1 MFRLTR
7 RFFQFCLLSVV
18 TFGLLVACNPQQSA
32 TDSSSPAAS
41 SATSGKPLIVGSS
54 PWPGFAGHYAAVA
67 KDFFKEEGITV
78 NDTYFQ
84 IATDVNTA
92 LLADRLDLAWTGGP
106 DAVVMAAQDPSL
118 KIIMISDYSD
128 GADGILARGVNSP
141 ADLKGKAVAW
151 ESLPLQSLLLRK
163 YLEQGGLTEKD
174 IQLQVIPA
182 AEAAAA
188 FAANQID
195 VAVTYEPW
203 LTTAAKE
210 GNGQVIFS
218 SKGTNIIPVALVAKE
233 SVIQERKADIQAFMR
248 AIDKGVKLVRENPAE
263 ANAIVAAKLGVSP
276 EEVPEQLATVRMF
289 DVAENKEIIFNP
301 SNPLNV
307 MDSLAFAAKTSQEIG
322 LISGPLDASKLYD
335 DSLIKEL

>member
-32 TDSSSPAAS
+32 TDSSSPAAP
-41 SATSGKPLIVGSS
+41 SATSGEPLIVGSS

-67 KDFFKEEGITV
+67 KNFFQEEGITV

-92 LLADRLDLAWTGGP
+92 LLADRLDLAWTGAP

-128 GADGILARGVNSP
+128 GADGILARGIISP
-141 ADLKGKAVAW
+141 ADLKGKTVAW
-151 ESLPLQSLLLRK
+151 ETLPLQALLLRK

-174 IQLQVIPA
+174 IQLQVISA

-188 FAANQID
+188 FAANRID

-218 SKGTNIIPVALVAKE
+218 SKDTNIIPVALVAKE

-248 AIDKGVKLVRENPAE
+248 AIDKGVKLVRENPDE
-263 ANAIVAAKLGVSP
+263 ANAIVAEKLGVTP
-276 EEVPEQLATVRMF
+276 EEVPAQLATVRMF

-322 LISGPLDASKLYD
+322 LISSPLDASKLYD
-335 DSLIKEL
+335 DSLIKGL